1 MALRTHSLL
10 LKTPRLITTSR
21 YYTTEFPGPAPGR
34 GTRPRVS
41 LSEQNQADA
50 SDSGSRSTPD
60 DPSSSE
66 SHSSAKIFSH
76 TGPVILPRRPAVRP
90 PPTLTLPP
98 SVSSPSLRTSRSK
111 NKKPSGVSIERDG
124 KSIGDGLWNIY
135 QESLVKHNTDPTLED
150 LEGLRPA
157 DSTIR
162 AALDGVPGAGRTLLP
177 EGHQLHLDP
186 EHLGAHEVS
195 AGGGPTA
202 KKKIAAGSGKA
213 KKLEYLALYEA
224 TEHAISHRFTVI
236 QLQNFEK
243 TLKIRKMLG
252 GGNDSKQKII
262 HRIMNSCFGMI
273 HPSVIKN
280 RLTDAPIKTQEC
292 RDGSNLLQVSKQLQ
306 MDISVDREQA
316 ESSKEPPTFDD
327 TQNSSSRFVL
337 RASGVKAGHQKLEQ
351 YLKGLRKS
359 IVSRLVVLPT
369 GPSLSS
375 SCLQD
380 ISRTVGAF
388 CENVRSSQDLI
399 DGAARP
405 SVLITAQDARNAY
418 TAERLVQRA
427 AMEIVHRS
435 NIDVVS
441 LTQPIE
447 ATSAKDAGPKYSL
460 YPFSLQASRL
470 QRVKHIQR
478 LPENASLENLVRF
491 QYRGA
496 KSEHTA
502 DSSEAVILDGPT
514 PAAELKGQQRGGKPG
529 LLVMEDNP
537 SSDGLVATNI
547 QGKAIDLR
555 QLLFHARPIDKPER
569 RVVAT
574 FGHVLFKNTGISKL
588 PPSFQSP
595 APIGPALEWAADQT
609 NSSRSFAPGVVP
621 PLIRLASGPA
631 KTLHQLQY
639 RTVGGVDV
647 ITVHVELPSQN
658 HTVERTDGAV
668 GIKPNEHD
676 TADRIESTGKRGET
690 DLGNTPEFRVAPV
703 QTSSDDQEQSDS
715 AEPRVEKTETENPT
729 DTAKPMPLTSEI
741 LAGNETTV
749 EVLIADGFTTD
760 DDMFQPDPPQY
771 LSLNGTDYTLV
782 KNISGRQSVAP
793 VSFDG
798 VGSTVTTGTTLDL
811 ENNDRIS
818 FTQASCLTF

>member
-1 MALRTHSLL
+1 
-10 LKTPRLITTSR
+10 
-21 YYTTEFPGPAPGR
+21 
-34 GTRPRVS
+34 
-41 LSEQNQADA
+41 
-50 SDSGSRSTPD
+50 
-60 DPSSSE
+60 
-66 SHSSAKIFSH
+66 
-76 TGPVILPRRPAVRP
+76 VRP

-111 NKKPSGVSIERDG
+111 KKKPSGVSIERDG

-135 QESLVKHNTDPTLED
+135 QESLEKHNTDPTLED
-150 LEGLRPA
+150 LERLRPA
-157 DSTIR
+157 NSTIR

-177 EGHQLHLDP
+177 EGHQLHLYP

-202 KKKIAAGSGKA
+202 KKKIVAGSGRA

-224 TEHAISHRFTVI
+224 TEHAISHRFTVV

-243 TLKIRKMLG
+243 ALKIHKKLG
-252 GGNDSKQKII
+252 GENDSKQKII

-273 HPSVIKN
+273 HPRVIRS
-280 RLTDAPIKTQEC
+280 RLTDVPIKTQESYSISPSELFILLG

-306 MDISVDREQA
+306 MDVSVDREQA

-337 RASGVKAGHQKLEQ
+337 RASGIKAGHQQLEQ

-369 GPSLSS
+369 GPPLSS

-388 CENVRSSQDLI
+388 CENVRPPQDLI

-435 NIDVVS
+435 NIDGVT

-447 ATSAKDAGPKYSL
+447 ATPTKDANLKYSL

-478 LPENASLENLVRF
+478 LPENASLENLVHF

-496 KSEHTA
+496 KFEHTA

-514 PAAELKGQQRGGKPG
+514 PSAELKGQQRGGKPG
-529 LLVMEDNP
+529 LLVMEGNP
-537 SSDGLVATNI
+537 SSDDLVATNV

-555 QLLFHARPIDKPER
+555 QLLFDAEPTDMPER

-574 FGHVLFKNTGISKL
+574 FGHVLFQNIGISKL

-595 APIGPALEWAADQT
+595 APIGPALEWVADQT
-609 NSSRSFAPGVVP
+609 NSSRLFAPRVVP
-621 PLIRLASGPA
+621 PLIRLAPGPV

-639 RTVGGVDV
+639 RTVGGADV

-658 HTVERTDGAV
+658 HTVESTDGV
-668 GIKPNEHD
+668 IGIKPNKHD
-676 TADRIESTGKRGET
+676 TADRMESTGEQGEA
-690 DLGNTPEFRVAPV
+690 DLGNTPEFPVAPM
-703 QTSSDDQEQSDS
+703 QASSDDQGQSNS
-715 AEPRVEKTETENPT
+715 AEPRVENAEAENPT
-729 DTAKPMPLTSEI
+729 DTAKPMPLTPEI

-749 EVLIADGFTTD
+749 EVLIPDSTMDISLQILDASRVRQSQVPGPLKNYLDELSKLCVKFSCSRPSFDLVVDYSFTTD
-760 DDMFQPDPPQY
+760 DDMFQPDPPQS
-771 LSLNGTDYTLV
+771 LSLNGTDYMLV
-782 KNISGRQSVAP
+782 KNISGRQSAAP

-818 FTQASCLTF
+818 FTQASCLVF